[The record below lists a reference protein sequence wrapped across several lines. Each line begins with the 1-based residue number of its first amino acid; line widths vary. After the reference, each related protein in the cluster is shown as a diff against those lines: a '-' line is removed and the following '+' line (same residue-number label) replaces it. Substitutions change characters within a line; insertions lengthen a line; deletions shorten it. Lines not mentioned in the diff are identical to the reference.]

1 MSYPGL
7 RAAIDGQSPDMRH
20 LEVMYGPRRR
30 WFVRY
35 EDDATFLS
43 EHATREEAEAEAR
56 NHAREFGVNVI
67 HVYELDGEQ
76 SMIALEPDHGAPGV
90 AEAKGPPAG

>member
-1 MSYPGL
+1 
-7 RAAIDGQSPDMRH
+7 MRH
-20 LEVMYGPRRR
+20 LEVMYGPQRR

-43 EHATREEAEAEAR
+43 EHDTREAAEAEAR
-56 NHAREFGVNVI
+56 SHARQFGVNVI

-76 SMIALEPDHGAPGV
+76 STIALEPDHDAPHV
-90 AEAKGPPAG
+90 SDVKGPPAG

>member
-1 MSYPGL
+1 
-7 RAAIDGQSPDMRH
+7 MRH
-20 LEVMYGPRRR
+20 LEVMYGPRRH

-43 EHATREEAEAEAR
+43 EHNTLAEAETEAR
-56 NHAREFGVNVI
+56 SHARQFGVNVI

-76 SMIALEPDHGAPGV
+76 STIALEPDHEAPTPRDV
-90 AEAKGPPAG
+90 KGPASR